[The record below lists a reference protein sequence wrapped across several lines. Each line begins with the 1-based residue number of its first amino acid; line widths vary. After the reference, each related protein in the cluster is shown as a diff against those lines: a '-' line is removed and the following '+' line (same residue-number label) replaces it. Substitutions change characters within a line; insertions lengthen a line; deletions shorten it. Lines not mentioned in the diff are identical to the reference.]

1 MTFVIPKPVA
11 NYLNADKS
19 GDPNRIGLCFAEDAT
34 VHDENADYRGRDAI
48 REWKRETQGKYQ
60 YDVEPL
66 EVTVDGPI
74 VTLRARLE
82 GNFPGSPA
90 ELVYAFTL
98 ANDLIASLEIQ

>member
-1 MTFVIPKPVA
+1 MTLDIPKPVA
-11 NYLNADKS
+11 AYLNADKN
-19 GDPNRIGLCFAEDAT
+19 DDLDELALCFSEDAL

-48 REWKRETQGKYQ
+48 REWKRETQGKFQ

-90 ELVYAFTL
+90 ELVYGFTL
-98 ANDLIASLEIQ
+98 ANDLIASLDIQ